1 MPTINQLVRS
11 GRKQVKAKSKSRALD
26 ACPQKRGAGK
36 LLFEALMQEAISLD
50 CRMMKWQILNWNSP
64 ALNFYRKYQAVIEN
78 EWLNGKIIFE

>member
-1 MPTINQLVRS
+1 MLYLEDFVVDDSLR
-11 GRKQVKAKSKSRALD
+11 GR
-26 ACPQKRGAGK
+26 GTGK